1 MLFIQSKSRV
11 SDIAIDTLQTASLK
25 NKVSVVCTG
34 DGTYTY
40 NTLSSLLIN
49 ATIYVVQE
57 DAKNRSI
64 DTISDS
70 SDTSLITTAEYAALL
85 KRYDNGIALL

>member
-40 NTLSSLLIN
+40 NTLSSLLTN

-64 DTISDS
+64 DTIN
-70 SDTSLITTAEYAALL
+70 DTWLITTAEYAALL
-85 KRYDNGIALL
+85 KRYDNGVALL

>member
-34 DGTYTY
+34 DGTHTY
-40 NTLSSLLIN
+40 NTLSSLLTN

-64 DTISDS
+64 DTINN
-70 SDTSLITTAEYAALL
+70 TSLITTAEYAALL
-85 KRYDNGIALL
+85 KRYDNGVALL

>member
-40 NTLSSLLIN
+40 NTLSSLLTN

-64 DTISDS
+64 DTINN
-70 SDTSLITTAEYAALL
+70 TSLITTAEYAALL
-85 KRYDNGIALL
+85 KRYDNGVALL